1 MKEFLLRLW
10 ELWKRVARVIGHY
23 QTKVLLTIIYFLVI
37 PFFSLIRFKD
47 PLRKA
52 KTAGSMWSGRRQK
65 EDLTESFRRMF

>member
-10 ELWKRVARVIGHY
+10 ELWKRVARVIGYY
-23 QTKVLLTIIYFLVI
+23 QTKILLTIIYFLVI
-37 PFFSLIRFKD
+37 PFFSLIKFKD

-52 KTAGSMWSGRRQK
+52 KTAGSMWSSRRQK